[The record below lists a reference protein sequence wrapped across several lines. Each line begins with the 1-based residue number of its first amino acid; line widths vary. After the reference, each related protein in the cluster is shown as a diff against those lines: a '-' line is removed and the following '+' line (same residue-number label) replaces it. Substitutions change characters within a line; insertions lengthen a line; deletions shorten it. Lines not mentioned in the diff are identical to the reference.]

1 MGLLETL
8 GLRKAAVAA
17 ASPKVRSD
25 IMAQLN
31 PPIMDAPYG
40 SFYGN
45 PAYGGYGNYATS
57 VVRQSAMAVPSVARC
72 RSLIANTVASIPL
85 KTFDKKTGQQVA
97 NLPWVEQLDKRQPRS
112 VTIAWL
118 TDSLLFFGVAYLRV
132 TEVYVDDQR
141 PARFEFVQNDRVSIK
156 YNGET
161 HDIDYYMVDGKRVP
175 DSGVDSL
182 ITIQGL
188 TQGILLTS
196 MNTIQAALDIE
207 KAAATAAQTPM
218 GSGYIKNNGSDI
230 PDNEVQAILNAWKNA
245 RQTRGTAY
253 LTQTLDFNPISF
265 SPKDMMYNEAK
276 QYFATEIARICNVP
290 AYMIDAEVMKS
301 MTYQNVVDA
310 RQDFLAYSLS
320 PFTTAISSRFS
331 MDDLTSRG
339 VEVRFDVD
347 NTFLAVDPMARLN
360 VTEKMLQLGLIDI
373 NQAKQMEGLAPDGS
387 GNSSTAL
394 NI

>member
-8 GLRKAAVAA
+8 GLRRATTPSVA
-17 ASPKVRSD
+17 KVRSD
-25 IMAQLN
+25 ITAQLN

-45 PAYGGYGNYATS
+45 PAYGGYGNFANS
-57 VVRQSAMAVPSVARC
+57 VIRQNAMAVPSVARC
-72 RSLIANTVASIPL
+72 RNLLANTVASIPL
-85 KTFDKKTGQQVA
+85 RTFDKKTGQQVA

-118 TDSLLFFGVAYLRV
+118 VDSLLFFGVAYLKI
-132 TEVYVDDQR
+132 TETYIDDNR
-141 PARFEFVQNDRVSIK
+141 PARFEFIQNDRVSIK
-156 YNGET
+156 YDGDT
-161 HDIDYYMVDGKRVP
+161 HEISYYMVDGKRVP
-175 DSGVDSL
+175 NNGVDSL

-207 KAAATAAQTPM
+207 KAAAVAAQTPM
-218 GSGYIKNNGSDI
+218 GTGYIKNNGSDI

-245 RQTRGTAY
+245 RQSRATAY
-253 LTQTLDFNPISF
+253 LTQTLDFTPISF
-265 SPKDMMYNEAK
+265 APKDMMYNEAK
-276 QYFATEIARICNVP
+276 QYFATEMARICNIP
-290 AYMIDAEVMKS
+290 AYMIDAEVMRS

-331 MDDLTSRG
+331 MDDLTARG

-347 NTFLAVDPMARLN
+347 STFLAVDPMARLN
-360 VTEKMLQLGLIDI
+360 VTEKMLQLGLINID
-373 NQAKQMEGLAPDGS
+373 QAKQMEGLAPDGS
-387 GNSSTAL
+387 GNSNSAL

>member
-1 MGLLETL
+1 MTHMGLLETL
-8 GLRKAAVAA
+8 GLRKADQTPSQKAQVL
-17 ASPKVRSD
+17 
-25 IMAQLN
+25 AQLN
-31 PPIMDAPYG
+31 PPIMDSPFG
-40 SFYGN
+40 SYYGN
-45 PAYGGYGNYATS
+45 PSWGGYGNYATS
-57 VVRQSAMAVPSVARC
+57 MTRQSAMAVPSVARC
-72 RSLIANTVASIPL
+72 RSLIANTIASVPL

-97 NLPWVEQLDKRQPRS
+97 NLPWVDQLDKRQPRS

-118 TDSLLFFGVAYLRV
+118 VDSLLFFGCAYLMV
-132 TEVYVDDQR
+132 KETYIDDNR
-141 PARFEFVQNDRVSIK
+141 PASFEFIQNDRISIK
-156 YNGET
+156 YAADG
-161 HDIDYYMVDGKRVP
+161 HSIDYYMVDGSRVP
-175 DSGVDSL
+175 DSGIGSL

-207 KAAATAAQTPM
+207 KAAAVAAQTPM
-218 GSGYIKNNGSDI
+218 GTGYIKNNGSDI
-230 PDNEVQAILNAWKNA
+230 PDNEVQAILNAWKSA
-245 RQTRGTAY
+245 RQNRGTAF

-331 MDDLTSRG
+331 MDDMTSRG

-360 VTEKMLQLGLIDI
+360 VTEKMLQLGLIDV

-387 GNSSTAL
+387 GNSNSAL